1 MENTDKIVEVL
12 KSATIRF
19 AGDSGD
25 GMQLAGTRF
34 TETTAQ
40 YGNDLS
46 TLPDYP
52 AEIRAPAGTLAGVS
66 GFQIQFSSSD
76 IFSPGDEPDV
86 LVAMNPAALK
96 VNLKDLKKGGIIVLN
111 SDVFTDKNLELA
123 GFKSNPITDGS
134 LSAYRVYAIQ
144 ITKQTNAALQDLG
157 LTAKEMGRCKNF
169 YALGVMYWL
178 YERPLDTTMHWIN
191 SKFAKKPNIA
201 EANVRAMTAGYN
213 FGDTAELFT
222 TRFIVEPAH
231 LEKGTYRNIN
241 GNQATAIGILS
252 ASIKAGLQLY
262 LGSYPI
268 TPASEILQELSGY
281 KKFGVKTFQAE
292 DEIAAICAAIGA
304 SFGGSL
310 AITSTSGPGLS
321 LKTEA
326 MGLAVM
332 LELPLV
338 IVNVQRGGPSTGL
351 PTKTEQADLLMSVFG
366 RNGECPIPV
375 VAAATPADCFYM
387 TYEAARIALKYMTPV
402 ICLTDGFVAN
412 GAEPWK
418 VPHLN
423 ELPELA
429 VKFTTDP
436 EGFKPY
442 SRNELLSRPWA
453 IPGTPGL
460 EHRIGGLEKDHL
472 TGNIS
477 YDSKNHEEMVKTRAA
492 KIKGIENDIPL
503 QVIDGDPEGELL
515 VVGWGSTF
523 GAIASAVEN
532 LRSKGIKVSSTH
544 VRHLFPFPKNLG
556 EVIRKFKKVLIPEMN
571 LGQLALLIR
580 AEYMIDVIS
589 YPKVQGQPF
598 KASEIEAKIKEILGR

>member
-1 MENTDKIVEVL
+1 MENTEKNVEVL

-66 GFQIQFSSSD
+66 GFQIQFSSND

-96 VNLKDLKKGGIIVLN
+96 VNLKDLKTGGLIIVN
-111 SDVFTDKNLELA
+111 ADTFTDKNLELA
-123 GFKSNPITDGS
+123 GFKSNPLEDGS
-134 LSAYRVYAIQ
+134 LNRFRIYGVP
-144 ITKQTNAALQDLG
+144 ITKSTNLALQDLG
-157 LTAKEMGRCKNF
+157 LTAKEAGRCKNF
-169 YALGVMYWL
+169 YALGLTYWL
-178 YERPLDTTMHWIN
+178 YDRPLDITLHWIQE
-191 SKFAKKPNIA
+191 KFGKKPGIA
-201 EANVRAMTAGYN
+201 EANIRALKAGYN

-222 TRFIVEPAH
+222 TQYHIEPAR

-292 DEIAAICAAIGA
+292 DEIAAVCAAIGA
-304 SFGGSL
+304 SFGGAL

-326 MGLAVM
+326 MGLAVV

-375 VAAATPADCFYM
+375 VAAATPADCFSM
-387 TYEAARIALKYMTPV
+387 VYEAARIALKYMTPV
-402 ICLTDGFVAN
+402 ILLTDGLVAN

-418 VPHLN
+418 VPHMD
-423 ELPELA
+423 ELPDLK
-429 VKFTTDP
+429 VTFRTDP
-436 EGFKPY
+436 EGFLPY
-442 SRNELLSRPWA
+442 MRDENLARPWA

-477 YDSKNHEEMVKTRAA
+477 YDAKNHEEMVKTRAA

-503 QVIDGDPEGELL
+503 MTVDGDAEGELL
-515 VVGWGSTF
+515 VLGWGSTF

-532 LRSKGIKVSSTH
+532 LRAKGTKVSSSH
-544 VRHLFPFPKNLG
+544 IRHLFPFPKNLG
-556 EVIRKFKKVLIPEMN
+556 EVISKFKKVLIPEMN
-571 LGQLALLIR
+571 LGQLAYLIR
-580 AEYMIDVIS
+580 AEYLREVIS

-598 KASEIEAKIKEILGR
+598 KASEIEAKITEILGR